1 MANCKLATCDR
12 YPCFHSMT
20 PEEQLYEFARIDEE
34 YSRNEL
40 AEKDYAFIFQEQDK
54 QIALL
59 KAHDP
64 AGMIDWDTFALGIDG
79 LPIPADDLRDGMSR
93 RYEDEALRMLIAL
106 NKGLPYEPRLQY
118 CLTCG
123 CPVKLTPVRPE
134 PPIQIKKIKKP
145 GVELW

>member
-12 YPCFHSMT
+12 YPCFQSMS
-20 PEEQLYEFARIDEE
+20 PEERLYDFARIDAE
-34 YSRNEL
+34 YESNGLTEQ
-40 AEKDYAFIFQEQDK
+40 DYDFIYSEQDK

-79 LPIPADDLRDGMSR
+79 LPITVEQLRAGTAGKW
-93 RYEDEALRMLIAL
+93 EDEALRMLIAAD
-106 NKGLPYEPRLQY
+106 KGLPYEPRLQY
-118 CLTCG
+118 CLKCG
-123 CPVKLTPVRPE
+123 CPVKLTPIRPE
-134 PPIQIKKIKKP
+134 PPIQIKKLKKP